1 MSRTARIGVFV
12 ALLALAAAAGLW
24 WEGGAWQ
31 YGDMPTR
38 GLVRVAG
45 FTLAA
50 LGCCVLAAWLRRS
63 RR

>member
-1 MSRTARIGVFV
+1 MRRAARIGACV

-24 WEGGAWQ
+24 WDGGAWQ

-45 FTLAA
+45 FAFAA
-50 LGCCVLAAWLRRS
+50 LGCFGMAVWLRRH
-63 RR
+63 RG

>member
-1 MSRTARIGVFV
+1 MRRAARIGIFV
-12 ALLALAAAAGLW
+12 ALMALAVAAGLW
-24 WEGGAWQ
+24 WDGGAWQ

-50 LGCCVLAAWLRRS
+50 LGCFGMSAWLRW
-63 RR
+63 RRR